1 MPLNANVV
9 SLEELLLKYPVF
21 DVPNY
26 QRSFRWTDE
35 AITNLFQDILNGL
48 EFKNEND
55 KRGHF
60 LGSIVVCKDKANST
74 IDLVDGQ
81 QRLTTLTI
89 MLWSLAK
96 LADKETRSRAK
107 KCILQKNKK
116 DPRILHKI
124 GNREIYSDRD
134 AYKIVSVSDNDDSAE
149 IPDEDI
155 TPILDT
161 ELNALQLNSIYK
173 AGKCLDKLAKQACKS
188 YIDTEKRKL
197 TESKAAAEI
206 YSKIADGIKLI
217 IIETDQRKEGM
228 RVFASINAGG
238 TKLEPW
244 ELVMSAFYTHGPTE
258 EQQKMVQLVFE
269 HDTRS
274 ISKVLGGSDFDD
286 SAINNGLR
294 TYWLATQRF
303 ARMDDLFNEFN
314 ESLANAQNPTKFH
327 YNSLLQIL
335 FCTPI
340 LKGFE
345 TASDKV
351 TCIDNKSFDMSC
363 VHPLTVAMK
372 DKLARPI
379 LLSTLL
385 HFKDNPKQAF
395 DALRRVSYAL
405 ERARMR
411 LIICKYGANFIEKP
425 YSNLAIE
432 IYRGKHKG
440 SPEDLEEAV
449 YTYLKGISGFPS
461 QDELEQA
468 FKRFNPFGRDQKLTR
483 LITSRLNDAIRH
495 PKKIHSFFENT
506 PAKNNSLFNSLQ
518 GFNYPENAD
527 DNYAN
532 DLGFRSLA
540 DLENLTSTLGNL
552 FMANPKTGKIEA
564 DYALNDVEVSE
575 LNQETIKE
583 RRDSLAEIATRIW
596 HF

>member
-9 SLEELLLKYPVF
+9 SLEELLLKYPVL

-60 LGSIVVCKDKANST
+60 LGSIVVCRDEINST
-74 IDLVDGQ
+74 TDLVDGQ

-96 LADKETRSRAK
+96 LADNETKSRAK

-116 DPRILHKI
+116 QPRILHKI
-124 GNREIYSDRD
+124 GNREICSDRD
-134 AYKIVSVSDNDDSAE
+134 AYKIVAVSDKEDTTEMPDVDLVPVLDAE
-149 IPDEDI
+149 VE
-155 TPILDT
+155 
-161 ELNALQLNSIYK
+161 ALHSNFIYK
-173 AGKCLDKLAKQACKS
+173 AGKCLDKLAKQACRS

-206 YSKIADGIKLI
+206 YAKIADGIKLI

-244 ELVMSAFYTHGPTE
+244 ELIMSAFYTHGPTE
-258 EQQKMVQLVFE
+258 DQQKAVQLVFE

-274 ISKVLGGSDFDD
+274 ISKVLGGRDQDD
-286 SAINNGLR
+286 SSINNGLR

-303 ARMDDLFNEFN
+303 TRMDDLFNEFN
-314 ESLANAQNPTKFH
+314 ESLAKAENPGKFH
-327 YNSLLQIL
+327 HSTLLQIL

-345 TASDKV
+345 SASDDV
-351 TCIDNKSFDMSC
+351 SCINGKSYDMSC
-363 VHPLTVAMK
+363 VHPLTVSMK

-385 HFKDNPKQAF
+385 HYKDNPKQAF

-440 SPEDLEEAV
+440 SPEQLEEVV
-449 YTYLKGISGFPS
+449 YNYLKGISGFPS
-461 QDELEQA
+461 GDELESA
-468 FKRFNPFGRDQKLTR
+468 FARFNPFGRDQKLTR
-483 LITSRLNDAIRH
+483 VIASRLNDAFCESKEISSFY
-495 PKKIHSFFENT
+495 KIT
-506 PAKNNSLFNSLQ
+506 PPTDSTQFKIVKGLKF
-518 GFNYPENAD
+518 PDNAD
-527 DNYAN
+527 DEDAAQ
-532 DLGFRSLA
+532 LGFRSLA
-540 DLENLTSTLGNL
+540 DLEILSNSLGNL
-552 FMANPKTGKIEA
+552 FLANPETSKVDSEFE
-564 DYALNDVEVSE
+564 LNDLDTSE
-575 LNQETIKE
+575 LNQDKIKE
-583 RRDSLAEIATRIW
+583 RRDSLAEIARRIW

>member
-26 QRSFRWTDE
+26 QRTFKWTEE

-48 EFKNEND
+48 EFTGVND

-60 LGSIVVCKDKANST
+60 LGSIVVCKDVAKST

-96 LADKETRSRAK
+96 LADKETRSRAR

-116 DPRILHKI
+116 DPRILHKV

-134 AYKIVSVSDNDDSAE
+134 AYKIVAVSDNDESTE
-149 IPDEDI
+149 IPDEDV
-155 TPILDT
+155 TPILDA
-161 ELNALQLNSIYK
+161 ELDALHSNPIYK

-188 YIDTEKRKL
+188 FIESEKRRL
-197 TESKAAAEI
+197 TEPKAAAEL
-206 YSKIADGIKLI
+206 YAKITEGIKLI

-244 ELVMSAFYTHGPTE
+244 ELVMSAFYTHGPTIK
-258 EQQKMVQLVFE
+258 QQETVQLVFE
-269 HDTRS
+269 HATHS
-274 ISKVLGGSDFDD
+274 ISKVLGGKDKED
-286 SAINNGLR
+286 STINNGLR

-303 ARMDDLFNEFN
+303 TRMDDLFNEFN
-314 ESLANAQNPTKFH
+314 ESLAHAENPDKFH
-327 YNSLLQIL
+327 YNTLLQIL

-345 TASDKV
+345 TASDDV
-351 TCIDNKSFDMSC
+351 TCVNKKTYDMSS
-363 VHPLTVAMK
+363 VHPLMVAMK

-379 LLSTLL
+379 LLSTIL
-385 HFKDNPKQAF
+385 HFQNDPAKAH
-395 DALRRVSYAL
+395 DALRRVCYAL

-425 YSNLAIE
+425 YSNLANE

-495 PKKIHSFFENT
+495 PKKIHSFFEIT
-506 PAKNNSLFNSLQ
+506 PAKDNSLFNTLK
-518 GFNYPENAD
+518 GLNYPEGAD
-527 DNYAN
+527 GPRRRPRRPARAAARARRP
-532 DLGFRSLA
+532 GALA
-540 DLENLTSTLGNL
+540 RL
-552 FMANPKTGKIEA
+552 P
-564 DYALNDVEVSE
+564 
-575 LNQETIKE
+575 
-583 RRDSLAEIATRIW
+583 
-596 HF
+596 

>member
-9 SLEELLLKYPVF
+9 SLEELLLKYPVL

-60 LGSIVVCKDKANST
+60 LGSIVVCRDEINST
-74 IDLVDGQ
+74 TDLVDGQ

-96 LADKETRSRAK
+96 LADKETKARAK
-107 KCILQKNKK
+107 KSILQKNKK

-124 GNREIYSDRD
+124 GNREICSDRD
-134 AYKIVSVSDNDDSAE
+134 AYKIVAVSDKDDSAE
-149 IPDEDI
+149 ISDEDV

-161 ELNALQLNSIYK
+161 ELEALHSNFIYK
-173 AGKCLDKLAKQACKS
+173 AGKCLDKLAKQVCKS

-206 YSKIADGIKLI
+206 YDKIADGIKLI

-244 ELVMSAFYTHGPTE
+244 EVIMSAFYTHGPTE
-258 EQQKMVQLVFE
+258 EQQKAVQLVFE

-274 ISKVLGGSDFDD
+274 ISKVLGGKDQDD
-286 SAINNGLR
+286 SSINNGLR

-303 ARMDDLFNEFN
+303 TRMDDLFNEFN
-314 ESLANAQNPTKFH
+314 ESLAKAENPVKFH
-327 YNSLLQIL
+327 HSTLLQIL
-335 FCTPI
+335 FCTPL

-345 TASDKV
+345 SASDDV
-351 TCIDNKSFDMSC
+351 SCINGKSYDMSC

-372 DKLARPI
+372 DRLARPI
-379 LLSTLL
+379 LLSILL
-385 HFKDNPKQAF
+385 HYKDNPKQAF

-411 LIICKYGANFIEKP
+411 LIICRYGANFIEKP
-425 YSNLAIE
+425 YSNLATE

-449 YTYLKGISGFPS
+449 YKYLKGISGFPNR
-461 QDELEQA
+461 DELESA
-468 FKRFNPFGRDQKLTR
+468 FARFNPFGKDQKLTR
-483 LITSRLNDAIRH
+483 LIASRLNDAIRQ
-495 PKKIHSFFENT
+495 PKEIPNFFKII
-506 PAKNNSLFNSLQ
+506 PPKDNSLFKTVRGLN
-518 GFNYPENAD
+518 FPNDAD
-527 DNYAN
+527 DDDAAL
-532 DLGFRSLA
+532 LGFRSLA
-540 DLENLTSTLGNL
+540 DLESLSDTMGNL
-552 FMANPKTGKIEA
+552 FMANPETDKVDT
-564 DYALNDVEVSE
+564 DYEFNDLDVSE
-575 LNQETIKE
+575 LDQEKMKE
-583 RRDSLAEIATRIW
+583 RRDSLAELAARIW

>member
-9 SLEELLLKYPVF
+9 SLEELLLKYPVL

-35 AITNLFQDILNGL
+35 TITNLFQDILNGL

-55 KRGHF
+55 RRGHF
-60 LGSIVVCKDKANST
+60 LGSIVVCRDEANST

-96 LADKETRSRAK
+96 LADIETKSRAK
-107 KCILQKNKK
+107 KCLLQKNKK

-124 GNREIYSDRD
+124 GNREICSDRD
-134 AYKIVSVSDNDDSAE
+134 AYRIVALSDKDYSTK
-149 IPDEDI
+149 IPDEDL
-155 TPILDT
+155 TPILDA
-161 ELNALQLNSIYK
+161 ELEALHSNFIYK

-188 YIDTEKRKL
+188 YINTEQREL

-206 YSKIADGIKLI
+206 YDKITSGIKLI

-244 ELVMSAFYTHGPTE
+244 ELIMSAFYTHGPTE
-258 EQQKMVQLVFE
+258 EQQKAVQLVFE

-274 ISKVLGGSDFDD
+274 ISKLLGGKDQDD
-286 SAINNGLR
+286 SSINNGLR

-303 ARMDDLFNEFN
+303 TRMDDLFNEFN
-314 ESLANAQNPTKFH
+314 EALAHAEKPVKFH
-327 YNSLLQIL
+327 QSTLLQIL
-335 FCTPI
+335 FCTPL

-345 TASDKV
+345 SASDDV
-351 TCIDNKSFDMSC
+351 SCINRKSYNMSC

-385 HFKDNPKQAF
+385 HFKDDPTQAF
-395 DALRRVSYAL
+395 DALKRVTYAL

-425 YSNLAIE
+425 YSNLAVE

-440 SPEDLEEAV
+440 SPEQLEEVV
-449 YTYLKGISGFPS
+449 YNYLKGISGFPS
-461 QDELEQA
+461 GDELESA
-468 FKRFNPFGRDQKLTR
+468 FTRFNPFGRDQKLAR
-483 LITSRLNDAIRH
+483 VIASRLNDAIRE
-495 PKKIHSFFENT
+495 PDKIYNFFKITPPTDNT
-506 PAKNNSLFNSLQ
+506 QFKIVKGLKFP
-518 GFNYPENAD
+518 GDAD
-527 DNYAN
+527 DEDAAQ
-532 DLGFRSLA
+532 LGFKSLA
-540 DLENLTSTLGNL
+540 DLEILSNSLGNL
-552 FMANPKTGKIEA
+552 FLASPETDEVDSA
-564 DYALNDVEVSE
+564 FELNDLDTSE
-575 LNQETIKE
+575 LDQEKIKE
-583 RRDSLAEIATRIW
+583 RRDSLAELARRIW

>member
-9 SLEELLLKYPVF
+9 SLEELLLKYPVL

-60 LGSIVVCKDKANST
+60 LGSIVVCRDEVNST
-74 IDLVDGQ
+74 TDLVDGQ

-96 LADKETRSRAK
+96 LADNETKSRAK

-116 DPRILHKI
+116 LPRILHKI
-124 GNREIYSDRD
+124 GNREICSDRD
-134 AYKIVSVSDNDDSAE
+134 AYKIVAMSHEDDTIE
-149 IPDEDI
+149 TPDEDL
-155 TPILDT
+155 TPKLDDD
-161 ELNALQLNSIYK
+161 LSALHLNSIYK

-188 YIDTEKRKL
+188 YIETEKKKL

-206 YSKIADGIKLI
+206 YAKIADGIKLI

-327 YNSLLQIL
+327 HSSLLQIL

-340 LKGFE
+340 LRGFE

-351 TCIDNKSFDMSC
+351 SCINNKSYDMSC

-385 HFKDNPKQAF
+385 HFKDSPEQAH

-411 LIICKYGANFIEKP
+411 LIICRYGANFIEKP

-449 YTYLKGISGFPS
+449 YKYLKGISGFPS
-461 QDELEQA
+461 RDELESGFA
-468 FKRFNPFGRDQKLTR
+468 RFNPFGRDQKLTR
-483 LITSRLNDAIRH
+483 LIASRLNDAIRQ
-495 PKKIHSFFENT
+495 PKEIPNFFEIN
-506 PAKNNSLFNSLQ
+506 PPKDNSLFKTVRGLNFPSD
-518 GFNYPENAD
+518 AD
-527 DNYAN
+527 DNDASL
-532 DLGFRSLA
+532 LGFRSLA
-540 DLENLTSTLGNL
+540 DLESLSDTVGNL
-552 FMANPKTGKIEA
+552 FMANPETDKVDT
-564 DYALNDVEVSE
+564 DYEFNDLDVSE
-575 LNQETIKE
+575 LDQEKMKE
-583 RRDSLAEIATRIW
+583 RRDSLAELAARIW